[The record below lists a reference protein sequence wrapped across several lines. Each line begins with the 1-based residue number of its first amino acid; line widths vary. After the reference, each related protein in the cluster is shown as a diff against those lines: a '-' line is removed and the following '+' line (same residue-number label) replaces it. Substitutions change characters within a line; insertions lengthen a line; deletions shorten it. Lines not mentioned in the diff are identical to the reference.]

1 MTEIATQTYGLS
13 KEFTA
18 DFTGTIQALHDAGF
32 QGIEPLIRFE
42 QTQGKLTKNVWTL
55 ETLKTGWEEMRS
67 LGMTFP
73 SVHIAVGYGWFAMPA
88 ERIVKTILMLHEQ
101 YGMQYFVVSAP
112 FGSLA
117 LARRW
122 AKLASRISDAI
133 VPHGCRLVYHN
144 HDDEFQKIR
153 FRGKSV
159 EAMEAFLTLTSP
171 DVLLQVDIGW
181 AALAG
186 DEVSIIKRYADRI
199 MSSHL
204 KDFYPAYKTG
214 KYTRKNMPAEGFAP
228 VGEGVIQTREV
239 LSLLDALPHFAGTV
253 VIDQDKSDGSMLEAL
268 KNGYK
273 NVRAILDETGRDADH
288 G

>member
-101 YGMQYFVVSAP
+101 YGIRYFVVGAP

-144 HDDEFQKIR
+144 HDDEFKTIR
-153 FRGKSV
+153 FRGKTV
-159 EAMEAFLTLTSP
+159 DAMEAFLTLTSP

-199 MSSHL
+199 MSIHL

-214 KYTRKNMPAEGFAP
+214 KYTRKSMPAEAFAP
-228 VGEGVIQTREV
+228 VGEGVIQTKEV
-239 LSLLDALPHFAGTV
+239 LSLLDTLPHFAGTV
-253 VIDQDKSDGSMLEAL
+253 VIDQDKSAGSMLEAL